1 MKSFLDMLTKEK
13 SLVDEYEMYERY
25 LNIVQNQLD
34 SIEICKIDCEP
45 YRRDVRM
52 YHSMINE
59 YSATQAIILDKIKS
73 CRKELRE
80 YLINEIEL

>member
-1 MKSFLDMLTKEK
+1 MKSFLDLLKREK
-13 SLVDEYEMYERY
+13 SLVDEFEMYERY

-34 SIEICKIDCEP
+34 SIEICKIDCES

-59 YSATQAIILDKIKS
+59 YSATQANILDKIKS